1 MGIFYNAPLC
11 SRLQQVPDLSG
22 FFPAD
27 FFPSFFV
34 SSIACVNTIHFGK
47 DFCKCG
53 LWDAAGRRRCA
64 ARLERSVSPLHMP
77 AVNTDEYSVLA
88 ACRWWMKDNME
99 IRKWIIFL
107 TSSNIKGKESRFSD
121 ERAPFR
127 VAHLGCCSAS
137 SLTGYFSPMK
147 TFPTCISHL
156 STLTPLCFFPSC
168 FKYYAGSKERGWRDS
183 RSLCWWL
190 VYS

>member
-1 MGIFYNAPLC
+1 M
-11 SRLQQVPDLSG
+11 PDLSG

-27 FFPSFFV
+27 SFPSFFA

-77 AVNTDEYSVLA
+77 AVNTDEYSVFA

-99 IRKWIIFL
+99 IRK
-107 TSSNIKGKESRFSD
+107 
-121 ERAPFR
+121 
-127 VAHLGCCSAS
+127 
-137 SLTGYFSPMK
+137 
-147 TFPTCISHL
+147 
-156 STLTPLCFFPSC
+156 
-168 FKYYAGSKERGWRDS
+168 
-183 RSLCWWL
+183 
-190 VYS
+190 